1 MNDDMLGLVGKSVPN
16 LLGVVH
22 LGERTGRTYGDA
34 LTAGHAGHFIQF
46 QFECAA
52 DVGLEAA
59 FVCTDNGNSL
69 ILVADGNAAAAKHA
83 LVVVADE
90 VGHRGVLFV
99 MNGHT
104 LIFVF
109 ILYAVVGA
117 QLLKFA
123 FAVLSA
129 GQTLFVVVGEK
140 KL

>member
-1 MNDDMLGLVGKSVPN
+1 
-16 LLGVVH
+16 
-22 LGERTGRTYGDA
+22 
-34 LTAGHAGHFIQF
+34 
-46 QFECAA
+46 
-52 DVGLEAA
+52 
-59 FVCTDNGNSL
+59 
-69 ILVADGNAAAAKHA
+69 
-83 LVVVADE
+83 
-90 VGHRGVLFV
+90 

-109 ILYAVVGA
+109 VLYAVVGA